1 VHVLL
6 PELLLLKRGTVNIL
20 IAVYRANPLRP
31 HCGHGRHVWLCRA
44 LGFNVGNDAVPSRRC
59 PAKDN

>member
-1 VHVLL
+1 MTSL
-6 PELLLLKRGTVNIL
+6 L

-31 HCGHGRHVWLCRA
+31 HCGPGRHVRLCRA
-44 LGFNVGNDAVPSRRC
+44 LRFSAGNDAVPSRRC